1 VSAAAY
7 DLPQSV
13 GQQKSGSSW
22 LVFVVFGI
30 VASAIATQMAA
41 AALRFNPE
49 LGRPFA
55 HLPILGFAYPIW
67 NWAVW
72 SWQFS
77 PFSGVQ
83 YSPAVTAAARA
94 AIVHGLQVGAIGGVV
109 VAIGSV
115 FLSAVL
121 GGKRDDVKDLQDSSG
136 EWATE
141 ADVKRIGLF
150 APCGMIVGAFPT
162 LGGWRTM
169 RYAGDSGMTLTAP
182 PGSGKTSA
190 YLVPNLTCTLAHPDA
205 AKWTDAERRAHPWG
219 VEPSHLV
226 LDVRGYL
233 SKAASGWRRA
243 IGHNV
248 FIFEPFSTAK
258 GRAKINP
265 LWAIDVGG
273 VRMYD
278 HCYQAAVDAI
288 GDTEGL
294 MTSATTYWD
303 QACTAFL
310 AAVEG
315 TLAFTALYRNDP
327 RLLSYSAV
335 IDYICSFQT
344 IEELLINMEFT
355 KHDPHGI
362 FTAYAPREWD
372 KGRCVWIMRCTS
384 AMRAKEKE
392 EKSGVF
398 GTLAERLNIYRSP
411 VIREH
416 ISESTF
422 TFRQLANGDKPGCVY
437 ISIPGM
443 KLDHARPLTRAIVSH
458 ALRELTEDGS
468 ENQQGREVRGNLRP
482 VIPWLDE
489 VAAMKTVPVLASS
502 MGFLRGHGIYPAL
515 FWQSTAQ
522 LRRWYS
528 ADETLSETLKIHAFQ
543 APNAHKAAKEW
554 SEDLGSFS
562 TAVQKRS
569 TSHRNGS
576 SDTSESVDIH
586 SRPLL
591 TPGEVLRLPRD
602 ETVLLAFGQKIRA
615 KTPFYHMNRELVKR
629 TKIPPVAQSDCI
641 VSEPYFHERL
651 ARVHGREVLAK
662 LLTSP
667 PKPKPKPPAPY
678 VPSMLEQHLLDERNR
693 CTQKK

>member
-1 VSAAAY
+1 MSATTQY
-7 DLPQSV
+7 DLPESV
-13 GQQKSGSSW
+13 GQKTSGGSSW
-22 LVFVVFGI
+22 LVFVLFAVL
-30 VASAIATQMAA
+30 ASAIATQSAA
-41 AALRFNPE
+41 AALGFNPE
-49 LGRPFA
+49 LGHLFA
-55 HLPILGFAYPIW
+55 RLPIVGVIYPLHF
-67 NWAVW
+67 WALW
-72 SWQFS
+72 AWQFS
-77 PFSGVQ
+77 PFSGVA
-83 YSPAVTAAARA
+83 YSPGVTAAARA
-94 AIVHGLQVGAIGGVV
+94 AIIGGLKMGAIVAAPVTFVIVFIGGMV
-109 VAIGSV
+109 
-115 FLSAVL
+115 
-121 GGKRDDVKDLQDSSG
+121 GGKREDKVKDLSDSSG

-150 APCGMIVGAFPT
+150 ANYGIVVGAFPT
-162 LGGWRTM
+162 FGGRRTM
-169 RYAGDSGMTLTAP
+169 RYGGDSGMTLTAP
-182 PGSGKTSA
+182 PASGKTSA
-190 YLVPNLTCTLAHPDA
+190 FLVPNLTQTLAHPDA
-205 AKWTDAERRAHPWG
+205 AKWTDAQRRAHPWG

-233 SKAASGWRRA
+233 SKATSGWRRA

-248 FIFEPFSTAK
+248 FVFEPFSTAK

-278 HCYQAAVDAI
+278 HCYQAALDAI

-294 MTSATTYWD
+294 LTSATLGTYWD

-310 AAVEG
+310 AAVIG
-315 TLAFTALYRNDP
+315 ALAFRSLYENKP
-327 RLLSYSAV
+327 RLLSYPMV
-335 IDYICSFQT
+335 IEFICSFDT
-344 IEELLINMEFT
+344 IDELLANMQFT

-362 FTAYAPREWD
+362 FTALFPAAWD
-372 KGRCVWIMRCTS
+372 KGRCVWIMRCTQ
-384 AMRAKEKE
+384 AMVAKASD

-398 GTLAERLNIYRSP
+398 GTLAERLNIYRSD

-416 ISESTF
+416 IEESTF
-422 TFRQLANGDKPGCVY
+422 TFRQLANGVKPGCVY

-562 TAVQKRS
+562 TAVEKRS

-576 SDTSESVDIH
+576 SDTSESIDIH

-615 KTPFYHMNRELVKR
+615 KTPFYYLDKELIKR
-629 TKIPPVAQSDCI
+629 TKIPPVEQSDCI
-641 VSEPYFHERL
+641 VTEPYFHERL
-651 ARVHGREVLAK
+651 ARVHGRETLAT
-662 LLTSP
+662 LLLPP
-667 PKPKPKPPAPY
+667 PKPKPRKY
-678 VPSMLEQHLLDERNR
+678 VPSMFEQHILDER
-693 CTQKK
+693 QKA